1 MSYQVLARKY
11 RPASFE
17 ELEGQEHVLR
27 ALVNALEN
35 DRLHHAY
42 LFTGTRGVGKTTIA
56 RILARCLNCERGIS
70 ARPCGECGT
79 CLEIAEGR
87 SVDLIEVDAASRT
100 KVEDTRELLD
110 NVQYMPTHNR
120 FKVYLID
127 EVHMLST
134 HSFNALLKTLEEPP
148 EHVKFLLA
156 TTDPKKLPVTVL
168 SRCLQFNLKNL
179 SPERIVNYLQ
189 QILPVEGIEF
199 EEAALWLL
207 GRAADGSMRDALSL
221 TDQAISFGDNSVKE
235 ADVKLMLGSIDQKE
249 VYELLDGVIRQDA
262 SAVVEKI
269 AQVAEHAPDFSG
281 LLSELLAVLHRVAMA
296 QAVPDG
302 IDNSQGDRELV
313 LSVANALSPEDV
325 QLFYQIGVV
334 GQRDLPYAPNLR
346 VGFEMI
352 LLRMLAFTPF
362 AETAGD
368 ASESELP
375 QKKTLEFEQNSRSSG
390 ASELLSTLK
399 GAPAA
404 GTSLNPNPSSSS
416 TPATSSKPTSAPNP
430 QSSASTGTKP
440 SGPAA
445 TQPAAV
451 RAQIVQTDPQAEE
464 DELIDFS
471 EASPVKPQASPTGVA
486 NLRAVISSPSPAEQA
501 PADKSPENSE
511 PSTEATAA
519 KQTSPASGKPD
530 VGSEES
536 RVGPSAD
543 VRGGNKPVAE
553 KPATS
558 KISGDSQLSQAS
570 ADTQPAADAQSA
582 AQASARQSGSNTEK
596 IPLSPETWV
605 DVLPHLGLSGVTLS
619 VASNCRLVTSTPNSC
634 KLVLSESQASL
645 WNKNQESRIKAG
657 LTRYY
662 GLDFSLE
669 FEIGSISGQTPAQIE
684 AERREA
690 ARLAAVELIE
700 ADDKVKQLIESFDGT
715 LDVDTII
722 ARQ

>member
-56 RILARCLNCERGIS
+56 RILARCLNCERGIT
-70 ARPCGECGT
+70 AKPCGECGT

-110 NVQYMPTHNR
+110 NVQYMPSHNR

-189 QILPVEGIEF
+189 KILPVEGIEF
-199 EEAALWLL
+199 DEPALWLL

-221 TDQAISFGDNSVKE
+221 TDQAISFGNNAVLE
-235 ADVKLMLGSIDQKE
+235 TDVKLMLGSIDQKE
-249 VYELLDGVIRQDA
+249 VYDLIDGLIRQDA
-262 SAVVEKI
+262 KSIVEKI
-269 AQVAEHAPDFSG
+269 SQLAEHAPDYSG

-302 IDNSQGDRELV
+302 IDNSQGDKELV
-313 LSVANALSPEDV
+313 LSVANALTPEDV
-325 QLFYQIGVV
+325 QLFYQIGLV

-346 VGFEMI
+346 TGFEMI
-352 LLRMLAFTPF
+352 MLRMLAFTPF
-362 AETAGD
+362 AD
-368 ASESELP
+368 AEGNENHGNQSHTP
-375 QKKTLEFEQNSRSSG
+375 QKKTVEFEKSG
-390 ASELLSTLK
+390 TSEVSELLSSLRD
-399 GAPAA
+399 APQTASQASLETAQLTASEPRSAA
-404 GTSLNPNPSSSS
+404 TSL
-416 TPATSSKPTSAPNP
+416 
-430 QSSASTGTKP
+430 TKP
-440 SGPAA
+440 
-445 TQPAAV
+445 
-451 RAQIVQTDPQAEE
+451 QI
-464 DELIDFS
+464 
-471 EASPVKPQASPTGVA
+471 PQASSAVRGQVVQTAPDEDEDEDEFIDFGDPKPAVA
-486 NLRAVISSPSPAEQA
+486 KPPVDVVPKIAPKVVPKNVSKAVSKIAMVSQA
-501 PADKSPENSE
+501 
-511 PSTEATAA
+511 
-519 KQTSPASGKPD
+519 KPD
-530 VGSEES
+530 SQTT
-536 RVGPSAD
+536 PD
-543 VRGGNKPVAE
+543 TNPVAQVKEALSESQPEQLKQEQPKQEQSKQEQPKQEQPKKDQPEQERNE
-553 KPATS
+553 KV
-558 KISGDSQLSQAS
+558 
-570 ADTQPAADAQSA
+570 AQVA
-582 AQASARQSGSNTEK
+582 PNVEAIK
-596 IPLSPETWV
+596 LSPETWV
-605 DVLPHLGLSGVTLS
+605 DVLPLLGLSGVTLS
-619 VASNCRLVTSTPNSC
+619 VASNCSLIPVNEKDAC

-645 WNKNQESRIKAG
+645 WNKNHEVRIQAA
-657 LTRYY
+657 LTKYY
-662 GLDFSLE
+662 GRECRLDFE
-669 FEIGSISGQTPAQIE
+669 VGTVVGETPAQIQ
-684 AERREA
+684 AVRREA
-690 ARLAAVELIE
+690 ARVAAVELIE
-700 ADDKVKQLIESFDGT
+700 ADVKVRRLIESFDGT
-715 LDVDTII
+715 LDKDTIT